1 MRVKPKP
8 CPNCGSKYVEMW
20 TKFFG
25 GNGFEVR
32 CLDCGYI
39 GELGKTRAAA
49 VGGKVVSR
57 ETKIDWA
64 DSAWNP
70 VTGCRHNCE
79 YCYARKIA
87 RRFGGVYYE
96 DELPNRWGEYECVRL
111 HADGDLHE
119 LDYPLKN
126 YGNNKIAPY
135 PFEFDPT
142 FYRYKLEEPKR

>member
-49 VGGKVVSR
+49 AR
-57 ETKIDWA
+57 
-64 DSAWNP
+64 AWN
-70 VTGCRHNCE
+70 ND
-79 YCYARKIA
+79 
-87 RRFGGVYYE
+87 E
-96 DELPNRWGEYECVRL
+96 DEHRCGMLAFIVGAVINSALSILLLLG
-111 HADGDLHE
+111 
-119 LDYPLKN
+119 
-126 YGNNKIAPY
+126 
-135 PFEFDPT
+135 
-142 FYRYKLEEPKR
+142 LEALENLGGI